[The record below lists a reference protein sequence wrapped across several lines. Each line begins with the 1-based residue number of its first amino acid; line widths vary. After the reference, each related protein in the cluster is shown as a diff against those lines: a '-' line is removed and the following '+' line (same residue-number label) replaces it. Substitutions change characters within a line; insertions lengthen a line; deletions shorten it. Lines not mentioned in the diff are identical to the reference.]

1 MRRVI
6 AAALTVCRVVTASL
20 DALLDAVAPHCSST
34 QVTTSSNI
42 NRLEK
47 ERKKMKVS
55 PTSITVQ
62 WKETEMQMCLV
73 EPRLAN
79 TL

>member
-1 MRRVI
+1 
-6 AAALTVCRVVTASL
+6 
-20 DALLDAVAPHCSST
+20 
-34 QVTTSSNI
+34 
-42 NRLEK
+42 
-47 ERKKMKVS
+47 MKVS

-73 EPRLAN
+73 EPWLAN